1 MDLQRNKVKKSSFY
15 SRYKETTNSPTV
27 DQRVEG
33 GVKIVL
39 FPLLFNYST
48 PVTASQ
54 QFFHRL

>member
-15 SRYKETTNSPTV
+15 SRYKEITNSPTV

-39 FPLLFNYST
+39 FPKVIIVH
-48 PVTASQ
+48 P
-54 QFFHRL
+54 